1 MVVIDA
7 SAVATLLF
15 NEPSAAR
22 LRERLENESTLH
34 APHLLDLEVT
44 QVLRRAVR
52 QGTVNET
59 IAASRLA
66 DLQLL
71 PLIRYPHLPFLGR
84 IWELRANVT
93 AYDAAY
99 IALAEALG
107 APLVTTDRPLSRAPG
122 LRARIEFC
130 GAAEPG

>member
-7 SAVATLLF
+7 SAVATLLL
-15 NEPSAAR
+15 NQPNAAR
-22 LRERLENESTLH
+22 LRERLAHENTLH

-52 QGTVNET
+52 QGALKETV
-59 IAASRLA
+59 AAVRLA

-71 PLIRYPHLPFLGR
+71 PLTRYSHAPFLRR
-84 IWELRANVT
+84 IWELRANIT

-99 IALAEALG
+99 IALAEALA
-107 APLVTTDRPLSRAPG
+107 APLITTDQPLSRTPG
-122 LRARIEFC
+122 LRTKIEFY
-130 GAAEPG
+130 GVA

>member
-7 SAVATLLF
+7 SAIAALLL
-15 NEPSAAR
+15 NQRIAAR
-22 LRERLENESTLH
+22 LRERLADEKSLH

-52 QGTVNET
+52 QGALKETV
-59 IAASRLA
+59 AVSRLN

-71 PLIRYPHLPFLGR
+71 PLSRYPHTPFLER
-84 IWELRANVT
+84 IWQLRANVT

-99 IALAEALG
+99 VALAEALD
-107 APLVTTDRPLSRAPG
+107 APLVTTDEPLSRTPG
-122 LRARIEFC
+122 LRAVVEFY
-130 GAAEPG
+130 GSS